1 MGIIY
6 FSFTF
11 KNFLS
16 VSHFNL
22 VSLKI
27 NAKLKY
33 KMIELKEAGHPTFI
47 KKSFYLYFS
56 KKILCF
62 SCYLQPP
69 DRIHLFE
76 LKKESYN
83 VNIIVYYIYANTLF
97 IYN

>member
-33 KMIELKEAGHPTFI
+33 KMIELKEAGHPTFN
-47 KKSFYLYFS
+47 
-56 KKILCF
+56 
-62 SCYLQPP
+62 
-69 DRIHLFE
+69 RVE
-76 LKKESYN
+76 E
-83 VNIIVYYIYANTLF
+83 
-97 IYN
+97 